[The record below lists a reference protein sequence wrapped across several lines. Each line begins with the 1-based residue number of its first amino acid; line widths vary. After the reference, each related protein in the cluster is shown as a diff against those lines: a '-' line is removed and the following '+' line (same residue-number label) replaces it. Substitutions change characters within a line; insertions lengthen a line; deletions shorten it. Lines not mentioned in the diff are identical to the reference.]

1 MLASDKFR
9 SMHIIVSLLSLLTMA
24 IYAHS
29 SSDRISAIPYAN
41 TGDFVAS
48 DGTVVVERSDDSFTV
63 VWQNREPRTFRTTAP
78 PPFKTGD
85 RISFLLLLEED
96 GHFRL
101 SESHVWEASK
111 NWLIKSS
118 LSSIPLIAVIVLL
131 FRSYHFSMKRFL
143 FLRRVQKNA

>member
-29 SSDRISAIPYAN
+29 SSDRISAIPYEN

-48 DGTVVVERSDDSFTV
+48 NGSVVVERTDDSFTV
-63 VWQNREPRTFRTTAP
+63 VWQNRELRTFRTTAP

-85 RISFLLLLEED
+85 RISFLLLSEED
-96 GHFRL
+96 GHFHL
-101 SESHVWEASK
+101 SEYHVWETSK

-118 LSSIPLIAVIVLL
+118 LSIIPLIVVIVYFLK
-131 FRSYHFSMKRFL
+131 SYRFSVKRFL
-143 FLRRVQKNA
+143 FQRRVQKNA